1 MQEGGVFALRHADV
15 SEKSIEIFSGPA
27 PTADQVPEPILALI
41 RSQPALV
48 ERSDD
53 VHGLH
58 GPSGLLSGQALDWDG
73 QAYQGSYHT
82 RD

>member
-1 MQEGGVFALRHADV
+1 
-15 SEKSIEIFSGPA
+15 
-27 PTADQVPEPILALI
+27 
-41 RSQPALV
+41 LV